1 MKIRAIEPKFV
12 EEIPKTLEG
21 GTLYVCCRYRAVAHL
36 CACGCGTV
44 VNTPLHPTQWT
55 LVCDGVSVSLYPS
68 IGSWSED
75 CRSHY
80 WIRNNRI
87 RWARR
92 LSARKVTR
100 DRQRSHR
107 QSEAYYR
114 RRAGYTHAGT
124 SGRLSEVWRW
134 TGSKLPWLR
143 RQALPR
149 WPNEPCD

>member
-1 MKIRAIEPKFV
+1 MKIRAIAPEFV
-12 EEIPKTLEG
+12 DEIPGTLEG

-44 VNTPLHPTQWT
+44 ISTPLHPTQWT

-87 RWARR
+87 LWAKRWSTRR
-92 LSARKVTR
+92 ITR
-100 DRQRSHR
+100 GRRRAKRH
-107 QSEAYYR
+107 SEAYYR
-114 RRAGYTHAGT
+114 GSAYTHVESAG
-124 SGRLSEVWRW
+124 GLSEVWRW
-134 TGSKLPWLR
+134 TKSKLAWLSR
-143 RQALPR
+143 RAVPR
-149 WPNEPCD
+149 RPSGRP